1 MPDSC
6 CAYGCTNRREENG
19 DRAFYRFSRGKKGE
33 KQELRK
39 SGFKHVREKIGQN
52 IRSVIQEFV
61 KIISL
66 QVSTMTWYIPLKF
79 LIGVLYIY
87 LSKSR

>member
-19 DRAFYRFSRGKKGE
+19 NGPFTDSHVERKERNKNYE
-33 KQELRK
+33 K

-66 QVSTMTWYIPLKF
+66 QVSTMTWYIALKF